1 MKAKVQAIDQPRYFF
16 FFFGTFFP
24 ALRACDRP
32 IAMACFRLFTRRP
45 LPLLSVPFFRSC
57 IALPTF
63 LEDALEYFRA
73 AMLYLLGNT
82 RAQREYR
89 SSGSA

>member
-1 MKAKVQAIDQPRYFF
+1 
-16 FFFGTFFP
+16 
-24 ALRACDRP
+24 
-32 IAMACFRLFTRRP
+32 
-45 LPLLSVPFFRSC
+45 
-57 IALPTF
+57 LPTF